1 VSRVRIEDE
10 GPVLHIVLD
19 RPAKANAFDG
29 EMIAELAGA
38 YTELD
43 RDPARRVGLVTA
55 EGRTFTGGLDLP
67 AVAPLLA
74 DGRGDDLLPA
84 GLCDPW
90 GMYGPLVSKP
100 VVVGVHGRC
109 FTAGLELVLAADC
122 CIAADDAVFG
132 QQEVT
137 RGIVAFGG
145 ATQRLPERAGW
156 GGALR
161 YLLTGDTFDAAEA
174 LRLGIVQ
181 QVVPAPDLVATAR
194 GLAERIAAQA
204 PLAVQA
210 TLRNARLAR
219 SAPTEEVAAALRS
232 EIRAL
237 ATSADAA
244 EAVTAMVE
252 RRDPVFRGA

>member
-1 VSRVRIEDE
+1 MSRIRTIDE
-10 GPVLHIVLD
+10 GPVLHIVLA
-19 RPAKANAFDG
+19 RPEKANAFDG
-29 EMIAELAGA
+29 EMIAELAAA

-74 DGRGDDLLPA
+74 EDRGDELLPP

-90 GMYGPLVSKP
+90 GLYGPVVSKP

-109 FTAGLELVLAADC
+109 YTAGLELVLAADC
-122 CIAADDAVFG
+122 CVAADDAVFG

-137 RGIVAFGG
+137 RGILAFGG
-145 ATQRLPERAGW
+145 ATMRLPARAGW
-156 GGALR
+156 GDALR

-174 LRLGIVQ
+174 LRISVVQ
-181 QVVPAPDLVATAR
+181 QVVPADELLATAR

-204 PLAVQA
+204 PLAVPA
-210 TLRNARLAR
+210 TLRSARLAR
-219 SAPTEEVAAALRS
+219 DQPTPVVAEALRA

-237 ATSADAA
+237 ATSADAV
-244 EAVTAMVE
+244 EAVAAMIE
-252 RRDPVFRGA
+252 RRPPVFVGA